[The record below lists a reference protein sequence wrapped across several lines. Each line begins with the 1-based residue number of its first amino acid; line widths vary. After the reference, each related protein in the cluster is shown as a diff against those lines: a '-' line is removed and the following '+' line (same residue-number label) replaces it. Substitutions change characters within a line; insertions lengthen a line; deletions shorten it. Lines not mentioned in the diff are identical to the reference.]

1 MSRAGFLLLAAIL
14 AAPVLAYLVYFLARG
29 LGFLDPPRSREQEL
43 KRAVLSAVY
52 ALLVFFPVFVF
63 GAERRWP
70 PVWLAFGVVCGAA
83 LVYFSV
89 SGVASAAALWR
100 LRRPDSGNPSP
111 ESDVEIPMPELRSRE
126 SGSGSEDGPRGIDS
140 RADFPLPPTPGS

>member
-29 LGFLDPPRSREQEL
+29 LGFLEPPRSREQEL
-43 KRAVLSAVY
+43 KRAVLAAVY

-70 PVWLAFGVVCGAA
+70 PAWLAFGVVCGAA

-89 SGVASAAALWR
+89 SGVTSAAALWK
-100 LRRPDSGNPSP
+100 LRH
-111 ESDVEIPMPELRSRE
+111 SDPGFPAAGSDAEIPIPEFRGRDSANV
-126 SGSGSEDGPRGIDS
+126 GEDRVRDS
-140 RADFPLPPTPGS
+140 RTDFPIPPTPGA